1 MNTHLTTQIRTAALL
16 DTTPHGPNEP
26 PTCRLHRGIPGHGTE
41 PADPELLAAP
51 AQIIGR
57 RIVGV
62 QLTGGGHTQVNIAMA
77 WSRLKRWATQ
87 QERIHQ

>member
-1 MNTHLTTQIRTAALL
+1 MNTHLTTRIRTAALL

-26 PTCRLHRGIPGHGTE
+26 PTCWLHQGIGGHGTE
-41 PADPELLAAP
+41 PADPELLHAA

-62 QLTGGGHTQVNIAMA
+62 QLASGGHAQVNIAMVR
-77 WSRLKRWATQ
+77 SRLKRWATQ
-87 QERIHQ
+87 QERIHE